1 MTTEMVSGIGS
12 GDFPSLLITATK
24 GERIKEDI
32 RDMEMI
38 SFEMVEQ

>member
-12 GDFPSLLITATK
+12 GGFPSLAATK

-32 RDMEMI
+32 RDMKMI
-38 SFEMVEQ
+38 SFVMVEQ